1 MTQYNDILIKCCDA
15 QGTCDTCNNDMV
27 NVNRCCCRSKMDAQK
42 DSSRCID
49 EEKQVSRYCTTPQAS
64 SGSNGIVTGELDSGE
79 VIQDSDNEVISVGE
93 EMRDGCTVMKQM
105 LARYSIA
112 TSTRTS
118 TPVNRKKQLT

>member
-1 MTQYNDILIKCCDA
+1 MVVAGGCGTNVVVNHELSPNMNKLAESGRCTSNCQDARGEQYNDMLIKCCDA

-64 SGSNGIVTGELDSGE
+64 SGSNGIVTGELDSG
-79 VIQDSDNEVISVGE
+79 
-93 EMRDGCTVMKQM
+93 
-105 LARYSIA
+105 
-112 TSTRTS
+112 
-118 TPVNRKKQLT
+118 